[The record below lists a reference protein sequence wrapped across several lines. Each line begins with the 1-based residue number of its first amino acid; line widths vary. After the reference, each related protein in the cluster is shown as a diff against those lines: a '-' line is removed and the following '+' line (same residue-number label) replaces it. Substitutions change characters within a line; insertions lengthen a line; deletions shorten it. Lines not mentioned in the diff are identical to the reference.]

1 MRACAPVIS
10 RKPFTDE
17 ERKEASD
24 FVLKMQVKGFV
35 SSENSEKKLRNL
47 GVKWESSDNLA
58 VNSRRMS
65 LGLIDAI
72 KSGDVKLSDLN

>member
-10 RKPFTDE
+10 RKPFTDK
-17 ERKEASD
+17 EREEASD
-24 FVLKMQVKGFV
+24 FVLKTRVKTFV
-35 SSENSEKKLRNL
+35 SSEDSEKKLRNL
-47 GVKWESSDNLA
+47 GVEWESSDSLA

-72 KSGDVKLSDLN
+72 KSGDVKFSDLN